1 MCVTRICTDVYALD
15 TSAVERQTQQGKKN
29 KVTED
34 TKNRDPTLFNVSRHR
49 CTTTGVQPYLG
60 NKVICD

>member
-1 MCVTRICTDVYALD
+1 MCETRICTDVYALD
-15 TSAVERQTQQGKKN
+15 TSAVERQAQQGYERLGAR
-29 KVTED
+29 VD
-34 TKNRDPTLFNVSRHR
+34 RDPTLFNVSRHL